1 VDDLIFWLLFLW
13 HGVCSGLTG
22 GCAQCIANAEVAK
35 KREKFIDD
43 LLDELHLERSDKD
56 VPVGQLGI
64 FLGVWI
70 DSHNGRL
77 KLTDAKWEKLLADLR
92 MVMEATP
99 RMASKVRGKLIN
111 YSECIIM
118 IRPFA
123 VPFNVFI
130 GGARTV
136 GDWDTTSTRV
146 QDMQQTAGY
155 LLSVLRQLWQLG
167 APLWKLET
175 STIYELVETGV
186 DVGFDVFIL
195 TTDAAIPG
203 VGMAYRKGG
212 GPILGC
218 KGKRFSQLSAALTYN
233 LQLAAGG
240 SLDHQVWREG
250 FSIEMAFEVLM
261 AQEEVHN

>member
-1 VDDLIFWLLFLW
+1 
-13 HGVCSGLTG
+13 
-22 GCAQCIANAEVAK
+22 
-35 KREKFIDD
+35 
-43 LLDELHLERSDKD
+43 
-56 VPVGQLGI
+56 
-64 FLGVWI
+64 
-70 DSHNGRL
+70 
-77 KLTDAKWEKLLADLR
+77 
-92 MVMEATP
+92 MVMTWEEATP
-99 RMASKVRGKLIN
+99 RMASKVRGKPIN

-155 LLSVLRQLWQLG
+155 LLSVLPQLWQLG
-167 APLWKLET
+167 AQLGKLET

-195 TTDAAIPG
+195 TTDAAIPR

-212 GPILGC
+212 CPILGC
-218 KGKRFSQLSAALTYN
+218 KGKRFSQLSAALT
-233 LQLAAGG
+233 
-240 SLDHQVWREG
+240 
-250 FSIEMAFEVLM
+250 IVLI
-261 AQEEVHN
+261 

>member
-1 VDDLIFWLLFLW
+1 MRFSAVQFGGKTSNGPLSLFVDGVFQILRKHAPEVGGGGFVDDLIFWLLFLW
-13 HGVCSGLTG
+13 HGVCSGLIG

-35 KREKFIDD
+35 KRERFVDD
-43 LLDELHLERSDKD
+43 MLDELHLERSDKD

-92 MVMEATP
+92 MVMTWEEATP
-99 RMASKVRGKLIN
+99 RMASKVRGKPIN

-136 GDWDTTSTRV
+136 GDWDTSTRV
-146 QDMQQTAGY
+146 
-155 LLSVLRQLWQLG
+155 
-167 APLWKLET
+167 
-175 STIYELVETGV
+175 
-186 DVGFDVFIL
+186 
-195 TTDAAIPG
+195 
-203 VGMAYRKGG
+203 
-212 GPILGC
+212 
-218 KGKRFSQLSAALTYN
+218 
-233 LQLAAGG
+233 
-240 SLDHQVWREG
+240 
-250 FSIEMAFEVLM
+250 
-261 AQEEVHN
+261 